1 MTLCI
6 DYESVNNENHN
17 NIIDMIFE
25 AKSESATFLHRG
37 VNWLQLSLHQVVLH
51 RVAHQQSQPLH

>member
-17 NIIDMIFE
+17 NIIARLKVHDFE

-37 VNWLQLSLHQVVLH
+37 VNWLQTKLV
-51 RVAHQQSQPLH
+51 